1 MARRY
6 RLREVE
12 QQRGDLHKVIPPLV
26 NSHGQ
31 RGAADALNITQAT
44 VSRWLKDNGYSA
56 RTVYERQADRQPA

>member
-1 MARRY
+1 MARRF

-12 QQRGDLHKVIPPLV
+12 QERGNLHQIIPPLV

-44 VSRWLKDNGYSA
+44 ISRWLKDNHYRP
-56 RTVYERQADRQPA
+56 RTIWERQTA